1 MKRIP
6 ILPAVLAALTLLAAG
21 CATVPRTAADPRI
34 AVDDSV
40 ASVVKVLT
48 VDYGE
53 TAGSNAVVTVS
64 VRNTARSTC
73 RIRYRTVW
81 FDPQGN
87 SVDSVVSVWKT
98 ATLDSGEIADLRAV
112 SPRPDA
118 KDFRF
123 EIRKAR

>member
-1 MKRIP
+1 MKRIL
-6 ILPAVLAALTLLAAG
+6 ILLAILILAGFAAG
-21 CATVPRTAADPRI
+21 CATAPRTVADPRI
-34 AVDDSV
+34 AVDDSID
-40 ASVVKVLT
+40 SLVKVLT

-53 TAGSNAVVTVS
+53 TAGGNAVVTVS
-64 VRNTARSTC
+64 VRNAARSTC

-87 SVDSVVSVWKT
+87 TFDSLVSVWKS

-112 SPRPDA
+112 SPRSDT

-123 EIRKAR
+123 EIRRAK

>member
-1 MKRIP
+1 MKRI
-6 ILPAVLAALTLLAAG
+6 LMLLAVLAGLAAG
-21 CATVPRTAADPRI
+21 CATAPRTGADPRI
-34 AVDDSV
+34 VVDDSV
-40 ASVVKVLT
+40 ASDVKVLT

-53 TAGSNAVVTVS
+53 TPGGNAVVTVS

-73 RIRYRTVW
+73 RISYRTVW

-87 SVDSVVSVWKT
+87 TFDSVVSVWKS

-112 SPRPDA
+112 SPRSDT

-123 EIRKAR
+123 QIRKAR